1 MFYTGFTI
9 LFKKWAKKKKKKKE
23 RIPFWGKKV
32 EEKKISAIII
42 PVISSQTVISAERNG
57 IVFPVKLKL

>member
-1 MFYTGFTI
+1 MG
-9 LFKKWAKKKKKKKE
+9 KKKKKKKE